1 MGKTITTHF
10 LEGTPKGI
18 QSVQISNKTIMG
30 FVIPRAELKKA
41 QELEELAGSPSLYFL
56 LGENKDTT
64 PQAYIGQTD
73 DFLARVIDHNQKKDF
88 WNKALVFISQ
98 AGTLN
103 KADVMYLEF
112 LALQYA
118 KDNGVYA
125 LNDNK
130 QNPKEPKLQRHSKDT
145 LNDFF
150 IDIGFITEFL
160 NYPLFKVQ
168 ESQSNAAYFYTT
180 GRKCQAKG
188 YYDENGFTVLKGSVI
203 AQSEVPSFAWVE
215 KRHQLLNRLV
225 DKTGEQWVLTV
236 DYTFNSPSTAA
247 DFCIGS
253 SNNGWLVWKNNIGKT
268 LDEIYRK

>member
-30 FVIPRAELKKA
+30 FVIPRAEIKKM

-56 LGENKDTT
+56 LGEDNNTQ

-73 DFLARVIDHNQKKDF
+73 DFLSRVIDHNQKKDF

-112 LALQYA
+112 LALQQA

-150 IDIGFITEFL
+150 TDVKFITEFL
-160 NYPLFKVQ
+160 NYPLFKAQ
-168 ESQSNAAYFYTT
+168 ESQTEIDYFYTT
-180 GRKCQAKG
+180 GRKCNAKG

-203 AQSEVPSFAWVE
+203 AQTEVHSFSWTE
-215 KRHQLLNRLV
+215 KRHRLLEQLV
-225 DKTGEQWVLTV
+225 DKSGDDWQLKT

-247 DFCIGS
+247 VFCVGG
-253 SNNGWLVWKNNIGKT
+253 NRNGWLTWKNADGKT
-268 LDEIYRK
+268 LDEVYRK